1 GAALGRRGRAGSGV
15 CALGPP
21 GRRQDGIRPGP
32 AGGPGG
38 AGRRGGQPHL
48 YADQSAPGPP
58 AGGAHRRLPPGGPRG
73 DLGPGPGRRPGGRRR
88 GGHRVGR
95 AAGPGTA
102 GPAAPRV
109 PGLRRRPPPG
119 GGRRR
124 AGRCRPG
131 RWRGGGR
138 RGGRR
143 GAGRRRVPPH
153 PARSPRGS
161 LRKAPGPGRDGGEQ
175 AVKRVL
181 GIDTAGSRLA
191 VGAWSGDGAVVDVA
205 GRESLEHSRR
215 LVTAVAEVL
224 ERAGWSPEQVDL
236 IAVSRGPGS
245 YTGLR
250 LGAMVAKTLGWAVG
264 APLVGVDSLAVLAAN
279 AAGACDAVVAALPA
293 RRGRLYARA
302 YRLAA
307 GGEAPGIPAAPA
319 PDALGPLEEG
329 EAV

>member
-1 GAALGRRGRAGSGV
+1 
-15 CALGPP
+15 
-21 GRRQDGIRPGP
+21 
-32 AGGPGG
+32 
-38 AGRRGGQPHL
+38 
-48 YADQSAPGPP
+48 
-58 AGGAHRRLPPGGPRG
+58 
-73 DLGPGPGRRPGGRRR
+73 
-88 GGHRVGR
+88 
-95 AAGPGTA
+95 
-102 GPAAPRV
+102 
-109 PGLRRRPPPG
+109 
-119 GGRRR
+119 
-124 AGRCRPG
+124 
-131 RWRGGGR
+131 
-138 RGGRR
+138 
-143 GAGRRRVPPH
+143 
-153 PARSPRGS
+153 
-161 LRKAPGPGRDGGEQ
+161 
-175 AVKRVL
+175 VKRVL

-329 EAV
+329 EAVPVLARALAAARAAGGKVLVLGEGIRRLDPAELASALAAGPEGGPASGVPVEPATDVSVQPAPPGMGIPRGSVVARLGLGIARQQGTVPAVDFVPWYVGPDVASPARGGWGIGTGR